1 MAFFSPSAVAGG
13 SERVLDSLAGE
24 LANRG
29 AAVHVVVLGE
39 GALPEWLRERGL
51 PLTVLPPGRVR
62 DPRWLSRTVHAV
74 RRVVR
79 RHASDVLVSNL
90 GRGHLIGAAAV
101 RGTGARR
108 IWWSHN
114 IPSGELFGWDRAAM
128 LLGADLIVAVS
139 DAVAAGHRQM
149 RPRLPLV
156 TIHNGVA
163 IPDDAELEREVEQ
176 ARQLRGE
183 LGWADNP
190 VIAIVGRLQG
200 WKGQE
205 TFLRAAALVL
215 QRIPSA
221 RFLVVGGAILGWE
234 GDYEAQLKDL
244 ARELRLGDS
253 VRFVGHQSD
262 VGPWYSAADVVVNA
276 SVGEPF
282 GTVLLE
288 AMARCKPL
296 VVTDSGG
303 TPEIVTHEQEGL
315 LVPAR
320 NPEAMAGALCR
331 LVNDRP
337 LALALGS
344 HGRSRVATDFSE
356 SAMGARWARALG
368 PWLSVPRVPSTDR
381 RAGELG

>member
-1 MAFFSPSAVAGG
+1 ML
-13 SERVLDSLAGE
+13 ESLAGE

-51 PLTVLPPGRVR
+51 SLTVLPAGRVR
-62 DPRWLSRTVHAV
+62 DPRWLLRTVQAV
-74 RRVVR
+74 RGVVR

-90 GRGHLIGAAAV
+90 GRGHLIGGAAA
-101 RGTGARR
+101 RGTGVRR

-114 IPSGELFGWDRAAM
+114 IPSGELFGWDRAAT
-128 LLGADLIVAVS
+128 LVGADLIVAVS

-163 IPDDAELEREVEQ
+163 IPDDAELEREVER

-276 SVGEPF
+276 SIGEPF
-282 GTVLLE
+282 GMVVIE

-303 TPEIVTHEQEGL
+303 IPEILTDGREGL

-320 NPEAMAGALCR
+320 DPARMAAALCA
-331 LVNDRP
+331 LLSDAT
-337 LALALGS
+337 LAIVLGLR
-344 HGRSRVATDFSE
+344 GRSRVLEEFTE
-356 SAMGARWARALG
+356 STMADRWVDALNSLARSRM
-368 PWLSVPRVPSTDR
+368 T
-381 RAGELG
+381 

>member
-1 MAFFSPSAVAGG
+1 MRS
-13 SERVLDSLAGE
+13 
-24 LANRG
+24 
-29 AAVHVVVLGE
+29 
-39 GALPEWLRERGL
+39 
-51 PLTVLPPGRVR
+51 
-62 DPRWLSRTVHAV
+62 
-74 RRVVR
+74 RRV
-79 RHASDVLVSNL
+79 
-90 GRGHLIGAAAV
+90 I
-101 RGTGARR
+101 ARCV
-108 IWWSHN
+108 H
-114 IPSGELFGWDRAAM
+114 G
-128 LLGADLIVAVS
+128 
-139 DAVAAGHRQM
+139 
-149 RPRLPLV
+149 LPLV

-163 IPDDAELEREVEQ
+163 IPDDAELEREVER

-253 VRFVGHQSD
+253 VCFVGHQSD

-282 GTVLLE
+282 GMVVIE

-303 TPEIVTHEQEGL
+303 IPEIVTHGQEGL
-315 LVPAR
+315 LSRRASR
-320 NPEAMAGALCR
+320 AMAGALCR
-331 LVNDRP
+331 LLSDRP
-337 LALALGS
+337 LAIVLGLRGRRGGQS
-344 HGRSRVATDFSE
+344 SRAGMAARCAGWRTIDRSPWRSVRHGRSRVATDFSE
-356 SAMGARWARALG
+356 SAMGDRWARARG
-368 PWLSVPRVPSTDR
+368 PLALS
-381 RAGELG
+381 

>member
-1 MAFFSPSAVAGG
+1 M
-13 SERVLDSLAGE
+13 LDSLAGE

-51 PLTVLPPGRVR
+51 SLTVLPAGRVR
-62 DPRWLSRTVHAV
+62 DPRWLLRTVQAV
-74 RRVVR
+74 RGVVR

-90 GRGHLIGAAAV
+90 GRGHLIGGAAA
-101 RGTGARR
+101 RGTGVRR

-114 IPSGELFGWDRAAM
+114 IPSGELFGWDRAAT
-128 LLGADLIVAVS
+128 LVGADLIVAVS

-163 IPDDAELEREVEQ
+163 IPDDAELEREGER
-176 ARQLRGE
+176 ARHLRGE
-183 LGWADNP
+183 LGWVDNP

-276 SVGEPF
+276 SIGEPF
-282 GTVLLE
+282 GMVVIE

-303 TPEIVTHEQEGL
+303 IPEIVTDGQEGL
-315 LVPAR
+315 LVPAVH
-320 NPEAMAGALCR
+320 PEPMAGALCR

-344 HGRSRVATDFSE
+344 HGRSRVLAEFTE
-356 SAMGARWARALG
+356 AAMSGRWSRELKSLNRPPG
-368 PWLSVPRVPSTDR
+368 SSV
-381 RAGELG
+381 